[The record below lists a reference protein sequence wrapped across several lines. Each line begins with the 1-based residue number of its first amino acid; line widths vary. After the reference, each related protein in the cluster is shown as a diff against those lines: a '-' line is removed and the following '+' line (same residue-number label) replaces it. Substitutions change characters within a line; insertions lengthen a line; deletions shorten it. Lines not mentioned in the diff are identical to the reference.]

1 MLLVFITKS
10 WLARLPGHDIFLM
23 SAQSTLL
30 LVGHHKKSQGSIQK
44 KLEVKFQNV
53 MNVAGFHH
61 KLLGGPTAW
70 TRYFSDEQLVYF
82 TTSMSSQKKPGV
94 NAKKWK

>member
-1 MLLVFITKS
+1 
-10 WLARLPGHDIFLM
+10 
-23 SAQSTLL
+23 
-30 LVGHHKKSQGSIQK
+30 
-44 KLEVKFQNV
+44 

-61 KLLGGPTAW
+61 KILVGLTAW

-94 NAKKWK
+94 NAKKMGGKFSKYDECCWFSSQNLGWPDCSDTFFFVMSSWSTTQKARRQKKIQDFD

>member
-1 MLLVFITKS
+1 
-10 WLARLPGHDIFLM
+10 
-23 SAQSTLL
+23 
-30 LVGHHKKSQGSIQK
+30 
-44 KLEVKFQNV
+44 

-61 KLLGGPTAW
+61 KIVVGLTAW

-94 NAKKWK
+94 NAKKWEVSFQNMTNVAGFHHKILVGLTARTRFFL

>member
-1 MLLVFITKS
+1 
-10 WLARLPGHDIFLM
+10 
-23 SAQSTLL
+23 
-30 LVGHHKKSQGSIQK
+30 
-44 KLEVKFQNV
+44 

-61 KLLGGPTAW
+61 KILVGLTAW

-94 NAKKWK
+94 NAKKMGGKFSKYDECCWFSSQNLGWPDCPDTFFFCDEQLVYYTKSTSSEKNPRL